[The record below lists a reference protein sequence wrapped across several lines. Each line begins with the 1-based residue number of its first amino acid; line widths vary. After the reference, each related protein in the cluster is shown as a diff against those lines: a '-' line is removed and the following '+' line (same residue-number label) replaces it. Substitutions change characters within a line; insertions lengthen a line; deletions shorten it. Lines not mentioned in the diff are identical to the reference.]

1 VVKFGLKWSFVRAG
15 MQVVLDAGNQLVRG
29 EQDEAPRLAG
39 LFDTQNRAMVMGC
52 VTLDRVSTTDRD

>member
-1 VVKFGLKWSFVRAG
+1 
-15 MQVVLDAGNQLVRG
+15 MQVVLDARNQLVRG